1 MKHDNIQGNLVIGAG
16 VEISGV
22 IVCPGVVTV
31 DGSLQGKLSATE
43 LRVGPSGRI
52 DGEVSTAVAIVRG
65 EVGPHLNCSDKLV
78 VSATG
83 KVCGVVSFQQLE
95 VELGGQIVG
104 KIERKSDPRTKAAA
118 IETIE
123 ATEVT
128 LLSNQAASS

>member
-1 MKHDNIQGNLVIGAG
+1 MKHDNMQGNLIIGEG

-22 IVCPGVVTV
+22 IVCPGIVTV
-31 DGSLQGKLSATE
+31 DGSLQGKLTAAE

-52 DGEVSTAVAIVRG
+52 DGEVSAGIAIVRG

-83 KVCGVVSFQQLE
+83 KICGVVSFQQLE

-104 KIERKSDPRTKAAA
+104 KIERKTEPKGKAVA
-118 IETIE
+118 IEK
-123 ATEVT
+123 AEVT
-128 LLSNQAASS
+128 LLPNSKASS